1 MLLFWFT
8 TDEQRRKVCDLIL
21 PATQAIVTDKQ
32 QSYDDF
38 KWYRPNWQ
46 DIQTYKAG
54 LTVDTSGTPWY
65 IDVLAK
71 ILPPI
76 SEEAFDSSQ
85 LQLAKDTYIATAAA
99 FGIIAVHDVFE
110 NSQRLQ
116 GGMFYQRMHLWAA
129 SNGLATQP
137 MNQMTDRAERNEFGY
152 RTNISKRI
160 KGTHSKPKLASID
173 DLPYRISNSRSIK
186 QSTQVNS
193 RRYVFF
199 SIILIFYYYL
209 ILYSIVYQR
218 KGTPEYNDIQRPPLN
233 AMDEIHCC
241 GMALRMS
248 PTSKRDK
255 ERRGRSSLKAD
266 ANIIQ

>member
-85 LQLAKDTYIATAAA
+85 LQLAKDTYIAT
-99 FGIIAVHDVFE
+99 GSCIW
-110 NSQRLQ
+110 N
-116 GGMFYQRMHLWAA
+116 Y
-129 SNGLATQP
+129 
-137 MNQMTDRAERNEFGY
+137 
-152 RTNISKRI
+152 
-160 KGTHSKPKLASID
+160 
-173 DLPYRISNSRSIK
+173 
-186 QSTQVNS
+186 
-193 RRYVFF
+193 
-199 SIILIFYYYL
+199 
-209 ILYSIVYQR
+209 
-218 KGTPEYNDIQRPPLN
+218 
-233 AMDEIHCC
+233 C
-241 GMALRMS
+241 
-248 PTSKRDK
+248 
-255 ERRGRSSLKAD
+255 SS
-266 ANIIQ
+266 